1 MSLVSCSNCGREFSI
16 EGQPYGFSHCDQHA
30 HYQPVPDEG
39 FVVVVPPGGWPAQAI
54 SDHPVERYTIA
65 AAQFAARAGS
75 DEVFM
80 LFDAAA
86 ALPDKWDEAAR
97 MLCTRLRQH
106 YAPGPREAVM
116 VTIRAIRDQWGLEPK
131 LPLAKVNLAGCDQ
144 LVAADLSHADLSA
157 ADLRGAD
164 LSEANLT
171 GSTLSSVKAAGI
183 KFHATNLTDTDLES
197 ADLRGAILTEAIL
210 DGANLTYADLR
221 GAQFG
226 KGIWNVNLTGADLRG
241 AEFDTDAYLETS
253 TLDQAR
259 LDGLELTGA
268 TLGSANKAWMRG
280 INLYNARLASAHLV
294 QSRISSA
301 NLCGADLS
309 GAYLREAWL
318 DGANLTGANLCGAD
332 LTAADLTNAVL
343 KDIRW
348 DKATRWPANITP
360 PPSS

>member
-86 ALPDKWDEAAR
+86 ALPDKWDEASR

-131 LPLAKVNLAGCDQ
+131 LPLANVNLA
-144 LVAADLSHADLSA
+144 
-157 ADLRGAD
+157 
-164 LSEANLT
+164 T
-171 GSTLSSVKAAGI
+171 
-183 KFHATNLTDTDLES
+183 
-197 ADLRGAILTEAIL
+197 
-210 DGANLTYADLR
+210 
-221 GAQFG
+221 
-226 KGIWNVNLTGADLRG
+226 
-241 AEFDTDAYLETS
+241 
-253 TLDQAR
+253 
-259 LDGLELTGA
+259 
-268 TLGSANKAWMRG
+268 
-280 INLYNARLASAHLV
+280 
-294 QSRISSA
+294 
-301 NLCGADLS
+301 
-309 GAYLREAWL
+309 
-318 DGANLTGANLCGAD
+318 
-332 LTAADLTNAVL
+332 
-343 KDIRW
+343 
-348 DKATRWPANITP
+348 WPARTRP
-360 PPSS
+360 